1 MQIRTY
7 AVLVVARRH
16 ANAPRLALQC
26 GVSLVY
32 AARSRRRLSKETI
45 NQLTAPQHREHTSEF
60 AAREKA
66 LLIVARKARLILP
79 PG

>member
-32 AARSRRRLSKETI
+32 AARSRRRLWSWLQGMRWRSSRRRTGTTI
-45 NQLTAPQHREHTSEF
+45 
-60 AAREKA
+60 
-66 LLIVARKARLILP
+66 
-79 PG
+79 G